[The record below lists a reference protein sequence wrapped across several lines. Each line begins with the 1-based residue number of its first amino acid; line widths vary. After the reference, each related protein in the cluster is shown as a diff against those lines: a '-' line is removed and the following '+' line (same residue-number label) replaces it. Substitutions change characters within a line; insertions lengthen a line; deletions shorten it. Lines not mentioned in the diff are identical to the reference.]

1 MTTVYD
7 VPPGPLIERVA
18 IALREKGKV
27 APPPWSTAV
36 KTGVHREK
44 PPVQEDWWY
53 VRCASILRKVYV
65 YGPIGTAQLSALYGG
80 PQDRRAKPN
89 RAKRGSGSIARHALA
104 QLEES
109 GYLSK
114 TKKGRAVTPQGRS
127 FLDNVAHEVVKTL
140 PKAAPKAIA
149 EKAPTPAKEAKP
161 EIAKEKEKEKGK
173 ERIAEVKKAPTPT
186 KEAKP
191 EVAKEKAKER
201 KAEVKKVPT
210 PTKEKEKEKA
220 KERKA
225 EVKKAPTPTKEA
237 KSEIAKEKEKE
248 KERKA
253 EVKVATGKKAKPQ
266 EGKKTETPKESA
278 TKKTKKGSTTNESG
292 QGTNDG

>member
-161 EIAKEKEKEKGK
+161 EIAKEKEKEK
-173 ERIAEVKKAPTPT
+173 E
-186 KEAKP
+186 
-191 EVAKEKAKER
+191 KER

-210 PTKEKEKEKA
+210 PTKKAKPEVAKEKEKE

-225 EVKKAPTPTKEA
+225 EVKKVPTPIKEA
-237 KSEIAKEKEKE
+237 KPEAPVKKAKPEVAKEKEKE